1 MPGDRL
7 PDGPDVIMQSDSRG
21 HPNYYLDT
29 DDIDASTAKATR
41 TTGRSLGAV
50 ADDGRLRDR
59 CRRYGCDH
67 VAALPRVKAGA
78 ERPSVVADATA

>member
-50 ADDGRLRDR
+50 ADDGRLVI
-59 CRRYGCDH
+59 G
-67 VAALPRVKAGA
+67 
-78 ERPSVVADATA
+78 ADATAVITLRHYLE